1 MSGPLLCS
9 RQRAIWFPLKRS
21 CSPRAH
27 CPMAS
32 GVCSKMELSL
42 FPVVQS
48 YRQRACRWLA
58 QSIPIKAAN
67 CADLLDMFI
76 SVYFCFLVEFAFFC
90 GAVART
96 RWLSFGE
103 GIIVQD
109 LERVLHLRI
118 RYE

>member
-1 MSGPLLCS
+1 MSGPLACS
-9 RQRAIWFPLKRS
+9 RQRAIFLPAKRS

-27 CPMAS
+27 CTMAS
-32 GVCSKMELSL
+32 GVCSRMELSL
-42 FPVVQS
+42 FPVAQS

-58 QSIPIKAAN
+58 QSMPMRAAKS
-67 CADLLDMFI
+67 ADLLVMFI
-76 SVYFCFLVEFAFFC
+76 SVCFCFLVGFASFS
-90 GAVART
+90 GRQRT

>member
-1 MSGPLLCS
+1 MSGPRVCS
-9 RQRAIWFPLKRS
+9 KQRAIWFPLKRS

-27 CPMAS
+27 CAMAS
-32 GVCSKMELSL
+32 GVCSRMELSL
-42 FPVVQS
+42 FPVAQS
-48 YRQRACRWLA
+48 YKQRACRWLA

-67 CADLLDMFI
+67 SADLLVMFI
-76 SVYFCFLVEFAFFC
+76 SVYFCFELSFCFFL
-90 GAVART
+90 GAKRT

-103 GIIVQD
+103 GIIVRD